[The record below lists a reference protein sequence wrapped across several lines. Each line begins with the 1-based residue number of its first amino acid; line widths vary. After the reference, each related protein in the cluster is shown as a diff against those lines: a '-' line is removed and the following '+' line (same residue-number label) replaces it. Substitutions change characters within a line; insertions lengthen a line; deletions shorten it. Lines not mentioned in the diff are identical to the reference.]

1 MWIVRGRPGRWVQPV
16 ACVYL
21 APLLVPKDV
30 WIPFMGSWTHLHT
43 SKGSDLTCTAWLT
56 HKSLLCSSAR
66 WWEGIARGTDLKKKK
81 NTLCHFSWTQ
91 GTSLCCVG
99 GNVVDWFHWD
109 PAKFWSCGHQRRI
122 ISSKTSK
129 GAITTGLQVLVCIQR
144 RHYLL
149 KWDVEKE
156 VSRIVN
162 KVEREELFGDGE
174 KLPAP
179 NQVPSPSPLSNFAR
193 AHPVFLAKFTCRKR
207 RVSFKYTP
215 GPDK

>member
-1 MWIVRGRPGRWVQPV
+1 MFEHHLWE
-16 ACVYL
+16 AEHTCVL
-21 APLLVPKDV
+21 RKVVILPSCLINSQTTPLQQCQ
-30 WIPFMGSWTHLHT
+30 IMG
-43 SKGSDLTCTAWLT
+43 GYCTWN
-56 HKSLLCSSAR
+56 R
-66 WWEGIARGTDLKKKK
+66 LKKEK
-81 NTLCHFSWTQ
+81 NRLCHFSWTQ

-129 GAITTGLQVLVCIQR
+129 GAITMGLQVLVCIQR

-149 KWDVEKE
+149 KWDVEEE

-193 AHPVFLAKFTCRKR
+193 AHPVFLAKFTFRKR
-207 RVSFKYTP
+207 RVSFKYTS